1 VNDEYR
7 QPHPAE
13 VSLAGPSSIL
23 SGIGVAVHGS
33 AYTQVN
39 GGKLIVESAKLVGDS
54 AKVVLFI
61 PTQAGRALFEASE
74 YQEQ

>member
-1 VNDEYR
+1 M
-7 QPHPAE
+7 
-13 VSLAGPSSIL
+13 
-23 SGIGVAVHGS
+23 HGS
-33 AYTQVN
+33 AYTLVN